1 MRGTARLTR
10 GTLATTRHDLP
21 HERKGPEQMTEAR
34 PVRPGADQQDRHST
48 ADPTAYPP
56 HVPDGRLRAL
66 PAPVQD
72 LRRIGISPDHWY
84 PVATSRKVRRGRTF
98 ATAFAGERIALY
110 RGRSGTVHALEDRCA
125 HRQVPLSMGVVE
137 GEILRCCYHA
147 WAYRGDGRISQ
158 IPYLPKGCER
168 PPRGV
173 RSYPVR
179 EAYGLVFVFPGDPA
193 LAPAAPF
200 PMLPEYR
207 SAAHRTMTFSRT
219 VRCHYSFMHENLLDM
234 NHQFL
239 HRSVLGRIKPEL
251 LGYETG
257 PRHVQA
263 RYLFVPAGGRKDR
276 GAGLLSA
283 EGIGGQDT
291 PDVITIRTE
300 YPYQTLR
307 GVPEGTDLP
316 AFSLWAAYVP
326 EDAEQRVNHAYGL
339 LTIAKPSV
347 PGALHLAWPLIRRFT
362 ERVFAQDRTA
372 VEAEQRAWDEQGED
386 HNHEVFPL
394 ILDLRDVLRSN
405 GVPLSPDQAS
415 GCGPCGLATP
425 AHHAEVT
432 GHAGPVESAG
442 SVAEGAAGS
451 E

>member
-1 MRGTARLTR
+1 M
-10 GTLATTRHDLP
+10 
-21 HERKGPEQMTEAR
+21 
-34 PVRPGADQQDRHST
+34 
-48 ADPTAYPP
+48 
-56 HVPDGRLRAL
+56 
-66 PAPVQD
+66 
-72 LRRIGISPDHWY
+72 
-84 PVATSRKVRRGRTF
+84 ATSRKVRRNRTF

-193 LAPAAPF
+193 LAAAAPF
-200 PMLPEYR
+200 PSLPEYH

-257 PRHVQA
+257 PRHVEA

-283 EGIGGQDT
+283 EGIGGQDR

-307 GVPEGTDLP
+307 DVPEGSDLP
-316 AFSLWAAYVP
+316 VFSLWAAYVP
-326 EDAEQRVNHAYGL
+326 EDAEQRINHAYGL

-394 ILDLRDVLRSN
+394 ILDLRDVLRGN
-405 GVPLSPDQAS
+405 GVPLRPERTS
-415 GCGPCGLATP
+415 GCAPCGLAVP
-425 AHHAEVT
+425 AHHAAWARTTRRRQRCSPPVRRRGRRRGRGRGRIVRLSGRAARPTGGPSGGPAVRASADPAVGPAPPQALGSWTGRRISPSCGPASPLRRRVT
-432 GHAGPVESAG
+432 LG
-442 SVAEGAAGS
+442 
-451 E
+451 